1 MTAQLVAAQQRVAE
15 LTPLAEEADSLQSR
29 VADACRHAD
38 EAKRAFEALL
48 SRAWRDNEEAANVKK
63 EQDKLPQKDA
73 ETCQR
78 ILDLVILFHSV
89 LLFWCIP
96 TLPFIKTVELE
107 V

>member
-1 MTAQLVAAQQRVAE
+1 MEKSRFLREQKETWDHLVEEAWLRREVTTQLVAAQQRVAK

-63 EQDKLPQKDA
+63 EQDKLLQKDA
-73 ETCQR
+73 ETR
-78 ILDLVILFHSV
+78 
-89 LLFWCIP
+89 
-96 TLPFIKTVELE
+96 
-107 V
+107 